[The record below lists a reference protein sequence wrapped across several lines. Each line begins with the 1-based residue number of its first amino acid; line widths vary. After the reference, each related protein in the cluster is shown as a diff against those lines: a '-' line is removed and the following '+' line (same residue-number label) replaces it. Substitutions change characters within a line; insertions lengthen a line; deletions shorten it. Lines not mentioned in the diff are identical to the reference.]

1 MAQVVEVKKREHE
14 STESLVRRF
23 HRRMIASGVLLQA
36 KRGRFF
42 ERPKSKERRR
52 SEAVRRSELRK
63 ERELLRKLGK
73 LEERARDRFNY
84 SA

>member
-23 HRRMIASGVLLQA
+23 HRKMIASGVLLQA

-52 SEAVRRSELRK
+52 TEALRRSELHK
-63 ERELLRKLGK
+63 EREMLRKLGK
-73 LEERARDRFNY
+73 LEERSRDRF
-84 SA
+84 SFST